1 MHILIILCDRLF
13 SVLDNIAQWRG
24 STKVAFHLNF
34 EDNVG
39 GDNSIPD
46 FWDDEMASLHCWI
59 EEIETSF
66 VFGWNN
72 REEKDR

>member
-1 MHILIILCDRLF
+1 
-13 SVLDNIAQWRG
+13 
-24 STKVAFHLNF
+24 LNF

-59 EEIETSF
+59 EEIESSF

-72 REEKDR
+72 GEEKDR